1 MTRVERGNVVLRV
14 QDYEVERYLS
24 MGYNVT
30 DENGTIL
37 KKSVPTQLGEL
48 QKAYVDHTALI
59 ESLKEQVAELTAQL
73 EQAQA
78 KPKKTTKSKAK
89 EE

>member
-1 MTRVERGNVVLRV
+1 MTRIERGNVVLRV
-14 QDYEVERYLS
+14 QDYEVDRYLS

-30 DENGTIL
+30 DEEGNIIQ
-37 KKSVPTQLGEL
+37 KAVPTQLGEL
-48 QKAYVDHTALI
+48 QKAYVENIALI
-59 ESLKEQVAELTAQL
+59 ESLKKQVAELTAKL
-73 EQAQA
+73 EQQP